1 MIEGKAGDFRLSSA
15 PKLISTATKEYQH
28 LPRTRGSPA
37 AMLRTLSPRVAAA
50 APAARLLAVITPSGP
65 RAALRAA
72 FWTVALPLRA
82 PAPARPARAAA
93 VSASSSSAAPPPP
106 RAPARAPAHALL
118 LAAAAAAL
126 LLAAAAPAALAAAA
140 AAAAAPQ
147 PAAGSALA
155 AALDVFLHLDA
166 HLGAVIARYGAATY
180 AILFAIVFAETGLVV
195 APFLPGDSLLFATG
209 ALAAL
214 GRLDLGA
221 LAATYVVAATLGD
234 AVNYAVGAALDGS
247 ALAARLVRPVHLER
261 TRAFYAQHG
270 GKAVVLARFI
280 PIVRTFAPFVA
291 GVGRMAYGAF
301 AVYNVAGALLWTGV
315 CLGAGCA
322 SLIRFIIFFFII
334 YY

>member
-1 MIEGKAGDFRLSSA
+1 
-15 PKLISTATKEYQH
+15 
-28 LPRTRGSPA
+28 
-37 AMLRTLSPRVAAA
+37 MLRTSSPRVAAA
-50 APAARLLAVITPSGP
+50 ASAVHLQAVITPSAP
-65 RAALRAA
+65 RVALRTVSR
-72 FWTVALPLRA
+72 TVALPLRA
-82 PAPARPARAAA
+82 LAAARPARAAA
-93 VSASSSSAAPPPP
+93 AAATASAGAAAPPPP
-106 RAPARAPAHALL
+106 RAPARALL
-118 LAAAAAAL
+118 LAAAAAL
-126 LLAAAAPAALAAAA
+126 LFFAAAPAALAAAA
-140 AAAAAPQ
+140 AAAPQ
-147 PAAGSALA
+147 PSAGSALA

-234 AVNYAVGAALDGS
+234 AVNYAVGAALGGS
-247 ALAARLVRPVHLER
+247 ALAARLVRPAHLER

-301 AVYNVAGALLWTGV
+301 AAYNVAGALLWTGV
-315 CLGAGCA
+315 CLGAG
-322 SLIRFIIFFFII
+322 
-334 YY
+334 